1 MLEKIYHY
9 KSVIQ
14 ELRCGVL
21 DKYIDYF
28 AAYYYELGYARKCLA
43 HRFAVIRSL
52 SQWLTKRSL
61 RLADLDEEQLVQFA
75 KFRKKQTTR
84 FLRRGDRTILSLLI
98 NYLRREKAIPLSHP
112 VKPENKSIEN
122 ITQAYAQ
129 HLDEDKGLCASTIKR
144 NKGVVHEF
152 LTRQFGKERV
162 IFSKITQNK
171 ILTYLSS
178 NKKYQNP
185 KGIQINASCLRSFLR
200 YSVMIGKIRAEL
212 ANCIPSMPGWRAA
225 HLPVFLVKSEIKQL
239 LKACDRR
246 THTGCRNYAI
256 LLLLVRLGLRA
267 SEVIN
272 LSLDDINWELGEL
285 TICGKGRK
293 YRVLP
298 LPDDVGEAMVTYLRC
313 ARPKSTDRQ
322 VFVRSKA
329 PYKGLGSSSD
339 ITSIVCRALKAAG
352 LHPRHMGAHL
362 LRYTAAAETLNKG
375 GTLFEIGQLL
385 GHSSVDTT
393 ALYVKLDINNLRELA
408 QPWLMQ
414 QKEGI
419 K

>member
-14 ELRCGVL
+14 ELRRGVL
-21 DKYIDYF
+21 GKHIDCFATYF
-28 AAYYYELGYARKCLA
+28 YELGYARKCLP

-52 SQWLTKRSL
+52 SQWLTKKNISL
-61 RLADLDEEQLVQFA
+61 VGLGEVQLAQFA
-75 KFRKKQTTR
+75 KFRGKQTTR

-98 NYLRREKAIPLSHP
+98 NYLRHEKAIPQPHP
-112 VKPENKSIEN
+112 VKPENKYVEN

-144 NKGVVHEF
+144 NKGVVYEF

-171 ILTYLSS
+171 VLSYLSS

-185 KGIQINASCLRSFLR
+185 KGVQINASCLRSFLR
-200 YSVMIGKIRAEL
+200 YLVMIGKVRAEL

-256 LLLLVRLGLRA
+256 LFLLVRLGLRA

-272 LSLDDINWELGEL
+272 LSLDDINWEL
-285 TICGKGRK
+285 
-293 YRVLP
+293 
-298 LPDDVGEAMVTYLRC
+298 A
-313 ARPKSTDRQ
+313 
-322 VFVRSKA
+322 
-329 PYKGLGSSSD
+329 
-339 ITSIVCRALKAAG
+339 
-352 LHPRHMGAHL
+352 
-362 LRYTAAAETLNKG
+362 
-375 GTLFEIGQLL
+375 
-385 GHSSVDTT
+385 
-393 ALYVKLDINNLRELA
+393 
-408 QPWLMQ
+408 
-414 QKEGI
+414 
-419 K
+419 